1 MKSLKLIL
9 SLILFLCSKKNIA
22 QEDTVNTIKLNE
34 LVITATKTEKLINNT
49 TIPVISLSREEISST
64 GYSNLSEIIAEQTG
78 MTIMPTYSGG
88 ESVQLQGIES
98 DYILILIDGFPVTG
112 RIAGDLD
119 VSRISLYDV
128 EKIEIIKGGSS
139 SLYGS
144 EAMAGVINV
153 ITKKNE
159 KEGLFPGII
168 YKYGSHNFHDLS
180 TKIYF
185 SKKNTKIAG
194 NANYISSDGY
204 DLVDFDDTQTVQPF
218 NRISKAFYIENDLKK
233 LGRTQVKIR
242 SYIENKDETVFINEP
257 GFNPKSKTNE
267 YNIYLKYINKLQ
279 KKTSLFF
286 EYYNTLFNNRESL
299 LVNGSSQKYE
309 FKQSI
314 SRYELRLN
322 NKINNNLSIDLGIGI
337 NQEYVDRTNFDKKEN
352 LSSEYLYLQK
362 DWIINKKTNII
373 SGLRYDRH
381 SEYKSQVSP
390 KVSINKKIKE
400 KLTLKASFGTGF
412 KTPDFRHLY
421 LNFSNINSGYIV
433 LGTNVINKTIKNL
446 AESMQLIYYNGP
458 ENYILSPEKSMSLNV
473 GVNSYISPIIPI
485 EINFFRND
493 INNLIDTR
501 VVGQKTNGQNIFSYF
516 NVKKAKTY
524 GIEFS
529 STFEL
534 SNQFKIKVSNYH
546 LYAKDISALNDFKN
560 GLVFSRDRE
569 TLQSFRLTKKDYFGL
584 LNRARN
590 QLNINMKYEIK
601 KLNTNLNLNLI
612 HKTKIGFR
620 DTNGNSYLDKYDNFS
635 RGHILS
641 SFTIEKKILKMLRTQ
656 FIVKNILNYIDEI
669 NFINNP
675 GRSFYTRIIFGR

>member
-9 SLILFLCSKKNIA
+9 SLILFLYSKKTLA
-22 QEDTVNTIKLNE
+22 QEDTINTIKLNE
-34 LVITATKTEKLINNT
+34 LVITATKSEKLINNT
-49 TIPVISLSREEISST
+49 TVPIISISRKEISSS

-78 MTIMPTYSGG
+78 MTIMPTYGGG
-88 ESVQLQGIES
+88 ESVQLQGLES
-98 DYILILIDGFPVTG
+98 DYVLILIDGFPITG

-119 VSRISLYDV
+119 ISRISLYDV
-128 EKIEIIKGGSS
+128 EKIEIIKGSSS

-144 EAMAGVINV
+144 EAMGGVINV

-159 KEGLFPGII
+159 KEGLFTGVV

-180 TKIYF
+180 NKIYF
-185 SKKNTKIAG
+185 SKKNTEIKG
-194 NANYISSDGY
+194 NVNYISSKGY
-204 DLVDFDDTQTVQPF
+204 DLIDFDNTQTVQPF
-218 NRISKAFYIENDLKK
+218 NRISKSLYIENDLKK
-233 LGRTQVKIR
+233 LGRTQLKIR
-242 SYIENKDETVFINEP
+242 NYIENKDETVFINKS
-257 GFNPKSKTNE
+257 GFNPQSRTNE
-267 YNIYLKYINKLQ
+267 YNIYFKYINKIH

-286 EYYNTLFNNRESL
+286 EYYNTLFNNKESL
-299 LVNGSSQKYE
+299 LVNGLSEKYK

-314 SRYELRLN
+314 NRYELRLN
-322 NKINNNLSIDLGIGI
+322 HKLQNKLNFDLGIGI
-337 NQEYVDRTNFDKKEN
+337 NEEFIDRTNFDKKEN
-352 LSSEYLYLQK
+352 LLSQYLYLQK
-362 DWIINKKTNII
+362 DWRINHKINIV

-390 KVSINKKIKE
+390 KVSINRKIKE

-446 AESMQLIYYNGP
+446 TESMQLLDYNGP

-473 GVNSYISPIIPI
+473 GLNSYISPVIPI

-493 INNLIDTR
+493 INNLIDTKI
-501 VVGQKTNGQNIFSYF
+501 VGQKTNGQNIFSYF

-524 GIEFS
+524 GIELS

-560 GLVFSRDRE
+560 GLVFARDTE
-569 TLQSFRLTKKDYFGL
+569 TMQSFRLTKKDYFGL

-635 RGHILS
+635 RGHLLS
-641 SFTIEKKILKMLRTQ
+641 NFTIEKKILKMFRTQ

-675 GRSFYTRIIFGR
+675 GRTFYTRIIFGR

>member
-1 MKSLKLIL
+1 M
-9 SLILFLCSKKNIA
+9 
-22 QEDTVNTIKLNE
+22 
-34 LVITATKTEKLINNT
+34 
-49 TIPVISLSREEISST
+49 
-64 GYSNLSEIIAEQTG
+64 
-78 MTIMPTYSGG
+78 
-88 ESVQLQGIES
+88 
-98 DYILILIDGFPVTG
+98 
-112 RIAGDLD
+112 
-119 VSRISLYDV
+119 
-128 EKIEIIKGGSS
+128 
-139 SLYGS
+139 
-144 EAMAGVINV
+144 
-153 ITKKNE
+153 
-159 KEGLFPGII
+159 
-168 YKYGSHNFHDLS
+168 
-180 TKIYF
+180 
-185 SKKNTKIAG
+185 
-194 NANYISSDGY
+194 
-204 DLVDFDDTQTVQPF
+204 
-218 NRISKAFYIENDLKK
+218 
-233 LGRTQVKIR
+233 
-242 SYIENKDETVFINEP
+242 
-257 GFNPKSKTNE
+257 
-267 YNIYLKYINKLQ
+267 
-279 KKTSLFF
+279 
-286 EYYNTLFNNRESL
+286 
-299 LVNGSSQKYE
+299 
-309 FKQSI
+309 
-314 SRYELRLN
+314 RLN

-337 NQEYVDRTNFDKKEN
+337 NQEFVDRTNFDKKEN
-352 LSSEYLYLQK
+352 LLSEYLYLQK
-362 DWIINKKTNII
+362 DWIINEKTNII

-446 AESMQLIYYNGP
+446 TESMHLLYYNGP